1 MHDSWHDKTV
11 QCCNANF
18 SGEIINRDSVCRA
31 MYNKGL
37 NDSRKLDRAAPT
49 VVSSVCLSRS
59 RPLTQLQ
66 EHHSIY
72 DVQCIVLVDLF
83 ILFSLQSIE
92 RCYKTSCVLF
102 LYELFYAIWMK
113 YNKHNTVAN
122 TMMILDIWSEF
133 FIQYLPLRENRSCG
147 FGPNALCTHMS
158 YLAICNNN

>member
-11 QCCNANF
+11 QCCNTNF
-18 SGEIINRDSVCRA
+18 SGEIINRDSVCTA

-49 VVSSVCLSRS
+49 VVFSVCLSRS

-66 EHHSIY
+66 DHHSIY
-72 DVQCIVLVDLF
+72 DVQFVLVDLF
-83 ILFSLQSIE
+83 ILFSLQ
-92 RCYKTSCVLF
+92 
-102 LYELFYAIWMK
+102 
-113 YNKHNTVAN
+113 NTVAN

-158 YLAICNNN
+158 YLAICNNT